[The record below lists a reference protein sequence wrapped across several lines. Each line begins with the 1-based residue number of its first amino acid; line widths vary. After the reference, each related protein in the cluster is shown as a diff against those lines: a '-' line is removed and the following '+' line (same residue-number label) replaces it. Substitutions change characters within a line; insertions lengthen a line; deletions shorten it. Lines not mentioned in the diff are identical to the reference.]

1 MLAHTPRPL
10 PFPMES
16 SSNQPISLPP
26 AVTEA
31 VNALVAQGKY
41 STASEY
47 VAETVRADL
56 ERREKDR
63 IVRLVEEGLRS
74 PAVEL
79 TPEVWENFMQS
90 LRTKHGIPVNT
101 QHKRTA

>member
-1 MLAHTPRPL
+1 
-10 PFPMES
+10 MEPGP
-16 SSNQPISLPP
+16 NQPISLPP
-26 AVTEA
+26 AVAEA

-41 STASEY
+41 SSASEY

-74 PAVEL
+74 PSVEL
-79 TPEVWENFMQS
+79 TPEVWERFMER